1 MWHARIASRTLVS
14 ASFAPL
20 LRTAYRRV
28 WIGNFVSNAGT
39 WMQTA
44 ALGYYVAETTNRASW
59 SAAIAAAEFV
69 PTALLAPFGGALADR
84 MSRKRLLLTGTMIQA
99 ILAAILTVLMVRG
112 SPGPG
117 VIAAYALVNGVVW
130 ALAFP
135 ALQTILPDLV
145 PPAELTAAIGLSSA
159 NWNLGRVIGPA
170 IGGVVYARAGIEWV
184 LALNAASF
192 GAVVVAISP
201 LALPDLRH
209 AAEPILASIRT
220 GWRFVRAEPGIRVSV
235 LAMSANTLLTA
246 SFIGLIPAV
255 VVKVFHE
262 TKGWNAAL
270 ITAQGL
276 GAVITGIALGS
287 IAERIGVRRLMVGSM
302 SLLPGALVLYG
313 LAPEIWVAVP
323 AIFLVGMLY
332 FAALQSFTT
341 IAQRRSP
348 SELRGRVLSVN
359 NLVLGTF
366 YPVGLF
372 VQGALGDTLGLR
384 EITVGGAVLM
394 WALLLTTRIVR
405 PGITA
410 PVEAPVGDVP
420 AAAVAA
426 AHGPSV
432 HAPDTVGRRSNPQS
446 LQDNSGRS

>member
-1 MWHARIASRTLVS
+1 
-14 ASFAPL
+14 
-20 LRTAYRRV
+20 
-28 WIGNFVSNAGT
+28 
-39 WMQTA
+39 MQTA

-59 SAAIAAAEFV
+59 SATIAAAEFV

-84 MSRKRLLLTGTMIQA
+84 MSRKRLLLAGTLIQA
-99 ILAAILTVLMVRG
+99 ILAAILTAVMVRG
-112 SPGPG
+112 DPGPG
-117 VIAAYALVNGVVW
+117 LIAVYALMNGIVW

-145 PPAELTAAIGLSSA
+145 PADELTAAIGLSSA

-170 IGGVVYARAGIEWV
+170 LGGIVYARAGIEWV
-184 LALNAASF
+184 LAVNALSF

-201 LALPDLRH
+201 LALPDLRR

-220 GWRFVRAEPGIRVSV
+220 GWRFVRTEPGIRVSV

-276 GAVITGIALGS
+276 GAVVTGVALGS
-287 IAERIGVRRLMVGSM
+287 VAQRLGVRRLMVGALC
-302 SLLPGALVLYG
+302 LLPGALVLYG
-313 LAPEIWVAVP
+313 LAPEIWMAVP

-366 YPVGLF
+366 YPIGLF

-384 EITVGGAVLM
+384 EITVGGAMAM
-394 WALLLTTRIVR
+394 WGVLLTTRLIR

-410 PVEAPVGDVP
+410 SVEAPLGAVTAPGASAIPDPSTVAVDR
-420 AAAVAA
+420 AALGT
-426 AHGPSV
+426 AHGRTAEP
-432 HAPDTVGRRSNPQS
+432 PDTVGGQSNQRRT
-446 LQDNSGRS
+446 